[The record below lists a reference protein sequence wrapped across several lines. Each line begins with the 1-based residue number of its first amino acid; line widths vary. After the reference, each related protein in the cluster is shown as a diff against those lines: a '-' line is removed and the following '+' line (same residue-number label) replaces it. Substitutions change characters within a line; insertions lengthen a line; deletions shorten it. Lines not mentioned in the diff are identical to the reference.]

1 MSSSVVHL
9 KDESLKLYKRYIA
22 YIEAVKDEEEDEGND
37 TNKLDETLTMLLA
50 EQSYCQMHFFKY
62 ERAEESINEAK
73 RISNLNI

>member
-1 MSSSVVHL
+1 M
-9 KDESLKLYKRYIA
+9 
-22 YIEAVKDEEEDEGND
+22 KDEEEDEGND

-73 RISNLNI
+73 RISNFNI